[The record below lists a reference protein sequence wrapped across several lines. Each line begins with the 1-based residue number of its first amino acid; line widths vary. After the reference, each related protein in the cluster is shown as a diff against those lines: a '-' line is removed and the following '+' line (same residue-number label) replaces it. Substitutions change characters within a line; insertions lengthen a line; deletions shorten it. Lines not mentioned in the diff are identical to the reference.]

1 MSNINPYSPKAL
13 RTVPIGPTRSKTFT
27 SVFMVIGCFATAL
40 ILSNGRYNDTF
51 KTVEVDI
58 LPAEQ
63 PLLQQADTIAAAI
76 AEAKSIGENKFG
88 VTSPP
93 KEEVRK
99 IRPPAERKTVPKK
112 KKQKVEYLFTGN
124 RMAYIPG
131 NAESFA
137 KAVAPYARQVSAE
150 TNIPTSVLIGQTML
164 ESNNGQS
171 KLSLEHNNHFGYKCS
186 EKCRKPGHCVNM
198 ADDKPSDRFRHFS
211 NADHAFREYAK
222 LLKLPR
228 YKKAREAKT
237 PYDTIVALKEAGY
250 ATDPNY
256 VAALYGVIQR
266 HNLTQYDK

>member
-137 KAVAPYARQVSAE
+137 KAVVPYARQVSAE

-186 EKCRKPGHCVNM
+186 EKCRKSGHCVNM